1 MRKDASYPLA
11 IFLITIE
18 IEGILCL
25 FRLLRFVG
33 GAWGWLE
40 LLSSG

>member
-25 FRLLRFVG
+25 FRFVG